1 MKNQRW
7 PGDYQT
13 VPQEF
18 RSSKAEEQAGMNDA
32 NASHGNDYIAKQEIP
47 MFDAYEMAGLDPSW
61 SNQLDTVG
69 RQPHS
74 REYLEQ
80 QDNLFRGRKAL
91 STIDGQVIDY
101 CEGIQFSG
109 RP

>member
-1 MKNQRW
+1 MKKQRW
-7 PGDYQT
+7 EGDYET

-18 RSSKAEEQAGMNDA
+18 RASKREEQMGMNDA
-32 NASHGNDYIAKQEIP
+32 NASHGNDYIAEQSLP
-47 MFDAYEMAGLDPSW
+47 RLDNYETYGLTPSW

-80 QDNLFRGRKAL
+80 QDNFFRGRKGL
-91 STIDGQVIDY
+91 STIDGQTIDY

-109 RP
+109 SP